1 MTPPPPPSGQPD
13 RFIDVFFFNTSLSKI
28 LSLEE
33 KMLNGRG
40 GPREVKQF
48 TDFFQLFFESRSA
61 GKYFQAKKKSTLSV
75 KLGFINEKVLCRASL
90 QFITIF
96 GDWG

>member
-1 MTPPPPPSGQPD
+1 
-13 RFIDVFFFNTSLSKI
+13 
-28 LSLEE
+28 
-33 KMLNGRG
+33 MLNGRG

-61 GKYFQAKKKSTLSV
+61 GKYFQAKKKLTLSV

-96 GDWG
+96 GDWGWQPFTLEQTYTSCAIYFS